1 MKNSESKKIKKEL
14 SVDQKI
20 NRRNFISFT
29 TFFVMGS
36 VAFGGWRWLYNSP
49 LEPSGTTAGTHTPL
63 RRALSKTELFFRR
76 FYSKDHL
83 VKTWCASAVNHTG

>member
-1 MKNSESKKIKKEL
+1 MKNSESKKNKKEL

-36 VAFGGWRWLYNSP
+36 IAFEGWRWLYNSP
-49 LEPSGTTAGTHTPL
+49 LETPGTTAGAHKPL